1 MRLIIRLVALAAL
14 AIIVGFVWFT
24 LTLAPPA
31 ALSART
37 DAVVV
42 LTGGAGRLQRGV
54 DVMAAGAARR
64 MLVSGV
70 AAGVTDAALAREVKA
85 PPGLFV
91 RDVDLGFEAVDT
103 RSNAEETSA
112 WMAKHKFRS
121 LRLVTTGQH
130 MRRARLE
137 LDGRLPAGVTVIE
150 DGVAGDN
157 TAGGLT
163 REYLKLV
170 LRWGAK
176 HLGVQ

>member
-1 MRLIIRLVALAAL
+1 VRLLVRLVALGLL
-14 AIIVGFVWFT
+14 AFGWGFLWFVM
-24 LTLAPPA
+24 TLAPA
-31 ALSART
+31 APLATRT

-54 DVMAAGAARR
+54 DVMAAGAAKR

-70 AAGVTDAALAREVKA
+70 ARGVTDAALAREVRA
-85 PPGLFV
+85 PPGLFA
-91 RDVDLGFEAVDT
+91 RDVDLGFQAVDT

-112 WMAKHKFRS
+112 WMARYKYRS

-137 LDGRLPAGVTVIE
+137 LDGRLPAGVTVVE

-157 TAGGLT
+157 TAASLL